1 MSDRKYAIQLVEN
14 TNRYQGEQVTSP
26 FTEPLT
32 LQGIVERVHDGDFPM
47 FCRQVDTGRYEGLPD
62 DLAEA
67 PYRWFTDVVDV
78 RGLSQFEGAFGDK
91 IVVGVTGFLI
101 SSYLYTCYR
110 YRSRLGTLHLILSTL
125 TGSVTLMNSSSFRL
139 NSYRYKR
146 SPLP

>member
-32 LQGIVERVHDGDFPM
+32 LQEIAERVHDGDFPM

-78 RGLSQFEGAFGDK
+78 RALSGHEGAFGDK
-91 IVVGVTGFLI
+91 LVVGRDRVLNQFV
-101 SSYLYTCYR
+101 S
-110 YRSRLGTLHLILSTL
+110 LHVL
-125 TGSVTLMNSSSFRL
+125 
-139 NSYRYKR
+139 
-146 SPLP
+146 PLPFTVGNVVPYLEHAYRFSDTDEFKLVPVE